1 MKTAL
6 KFSFL
11 VKKLNHKS
19 YNFIIKHFE
28 NSKLPGSIQSY
39 FKLKHL
45 NQILH
50 FMEKDKKNNSNNI
63 KLVLLENLGKP
74 IIHNENNKYK
84 LRLFL
89 KKELSYGNLN

>member
-1 MKTAL
+1 M
-6 KFSFL
+6 
-11 VKKLNHKS
+11 
-19 YNFIIKHFE
+19 
-28 NSKLPGSIQSY
+28 PGSIQSY

-89 KKELSYGNLN
+89 KKNYLMEI